1 MRIYLI
7 HHGETAMTAQGAC
20 PGSMDERLSQ
30 EGRQKLMPLFLYGG
44 WIYVSPLSRAR
55 ETASICFPYARQVV
69 VEDLRERNMGD
80 YEGRTPEEMKNEPD
94 YLAWR
99 QSDCL
104 SRCPNGEGA
113 EQYTS
118 RVCKAFSTLVDMA
131 LRRGDKEL
139 FIMAH
144 GTTQAV
150 ITGNYV
156 YPDKAEGSLM
166 LPCGEAFEL
175 STERWNEEKRLTIQ
189 GFAGFTSGP
198 CYLYSLP

>member
-1 MRIYLI
+1 
-7 HHGETAMTAQGAC
+7 
-20 PGSMDERLSQ
+20 
-30 EGRQKLMPLFLYGG
+30 
-44 WIYVSPLSRAR
+44 
-55 ETASICFPYARQVV
+55 
-69 VEDLRERNMGD
+69 MGD

-131 LRRGDKEL
+131 LRRGDEEL

-156 YPDKAEGSLM
+156 YPDKTEGSLM

-198 CYLYSLP
+198 CHLYSLP